1 MRLSKAPLPLMCL
14 LRQRRRY
21 VLTSAFSFSL
31 IHSTLL
37 VVCFC
42 SFAIYIFILFLFL
55 FILSC
60 LFTNC
65 ISVQY
70 CYACHVV
77 DEFPE
82 RDGKEWNLFSV
93 IDDNSLVLITITTA
107 CSSLCIFEIQN

>member
-1 MRLSKAPLPLMCL
+1 MRLSESPIPLMCL
-14 LRQRRRY
+14 LRQRRQY
-21 VLTSAFSFSL
+21 VLTSAFSSSS
-31 IHSTLL
+31 IHLRLL

-42 SFAIYIFILFLFL
+42 SVSISICILFLFL

-60 LFTNC
+60 LFSNC

-82 RDGKEWNLFSV
+82 RDGKDWNLFSV
-93 IDDNSLVLITITTA
+93 IDDDSLVLIIITTA
-107 CSSLCIFEIQN
+107 CPSL